1 MMSNLLFFTYGLLAT
16 LTFLRMF
23 RLTRSLNAKRGT
35 LRVAGHVV
43 MCALCGI
50 AWPTVYVALLFVG
63 TAKVKA

>member
-1 MMSNLLFFTYGLLAT
+1 MINLLFFTYSLLAT

-23 RLTRSLNAKRGT
+23 SLTRSLNAKRGT

-50 AWPTVYVALLFVG
+50 AWPSVYVVFLFVG
-63 TAKVKA
+63 TEKVKA